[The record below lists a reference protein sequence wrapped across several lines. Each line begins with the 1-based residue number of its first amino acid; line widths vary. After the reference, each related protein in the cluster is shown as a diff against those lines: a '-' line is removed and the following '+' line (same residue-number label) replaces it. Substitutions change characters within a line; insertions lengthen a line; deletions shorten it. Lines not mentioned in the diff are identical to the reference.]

1 MTSASDKARINQLVN
16 VVMQVASGNYNAQ
29 VKLSGKNDDLDSL
42 AMGLNMMIDDIKNS
56 INIEQQN
63 ERFIK
68 LNKELQEAKEKAE
81 ESKELYQGIFINS
94 TIGLYQTT
102 PEGKILSANPTLIKI
117 LKFNSLKDL
126 LQRDLSKGSYV
137 SHNKRDEFKTL
148 LQKHGEITN
157 FESEWF
163 TKNGEIITVL
173 EGARAIKNRNGEIIR
188 FDGTVQ
194 DITDKK
200 KIEKALVKAKEK
212 AEESDKLKSA
222 FLANMS
228 HEIRTPMNGILG
240 FSSLL
245 KEPGLSGK
253 QQSKYIA
260 LIEESGARMLDIIND
275 LIDISKVESGQMEI
289 YISEVNIS
297 EKVRFIVDFFQ
308 PEAEKKGLSLTCSNP
323 KEQSDI
329 IVKSDKAKFNAIL
342 TNLVKNAIK
351 YTNKGTIA
359 VSYEQVGD
367 YIHIHVKDTGI
378 GITDSRLNAVFDRF
392 VQADSSISS
401 NYEGAGLGLAIS
413 KAFAEMLG
421 GEIWLESKIKV
432 GSRFSFSIP
441 NKRTI
446 QKKKNENYQ
455 GTIKDNNAK
464 KKIKILIAEDDL
476 TSDLLL
482 STLIKE
488 ISKEILHATTGKE
501 AIEICKQNPDI
512 DLILMDVRMPEIDGY
527 NATREIRKFNKD
539 VIIIAQTAY
548 ALQGEIQ
555 KAKDAGCNDFISKPL
570 KKITLLELINKYF
583 Q

>member
-1 MTSASDKARINQLVN
+1 MQITSVSDKKRINEMVH

-63 ERFIK
+63 ERFKRI
-68 LNKELQEAKEKAE
+68 NRELSQAKK
-81 ESKELYQGIFINS
+81 
-94 TIGLYQTT
+94 
-102 PEGKILSANPTLIKI
+102 
-117 LKFNSLKDL
+117 
-126 LQRDLSKGSYV
+126 
-137 SHNKRDEFKTL
+137 
-148 LQKHGEITN
+148 
-157 FESEWF
+157 
-163 TKNGEIITVL
+163 
-173 EGARAIKNRNGEIIR
+173 
-188 FDGTVQ
+188 
-194 DITDKK
+194 
-200 KIEKALVKAKEK
+200 K

-245 KEPGLSGK
+245 KEPGLTGK
-253 QQSKYIA
+253 QQSNYIA
-260 LIEESGARMLDIIND
+260 LIEESGARMLEIIND

-297 EKVRFIVDFFQ
+297 KEVRFIVDFFQ
-308 PEAEKKGLSLTCSNP
+308 PEAEKKGLSLTCTNP

-359 VSYEQVGD
+359 VSYEQIGD

-441 NKRTI
+441 N
-446 QKKKNENYQ
+446 E
-455 GTIKDNNAK
+455 GTIKKKVDKNNQEIKKDNNTD

-501 AIEICKQNPDI
+501 VIEICRLNRDI

-583 Q
+583 P

>member
-1 MTSASDKARINQLVN
+1 MTSASDKVRINELVN

-29 VKLSGKNDDLDSL
+29 VKLSGTNDDLDSL

-63 ERFIK
+63 ERFKRI
-68 LNKELQEAKEKAE
+68 NRELSQAKK
-81 ESKELYQGIFINS
+81 
-94 TIGLYQTT
+94 
-102 PEGKILSANPTLIKI
+102 
-117 LKFNSLKDL
+117 
-126 LQRDLSKGSYV
+126 
-137 SHNKRDEFKTL
+137 
-148 LQKHGEITN
+148 
-157 FESEWF
+157 
-163 TKNGEIITVL
+163 
-173 EGARAIKNRNGEIIR
+173 
-188 FDGTVQ
+188 
-194 DITDKK
+194 
-200 KIEKALVKAKEK
+200 K

-260 LIEESGARMLDIIND
+260 LIEESGARMLEIIND

-441 NKRTI
+441 NKRSI

-527 NATREIRKFNKD
+527 NATREIRTFNKE

-570 KKITLLELINKYF
+570 KKITLLELTNKYF